1 MVEVVFD
8 YQQNKTMIQGN
19 LNNLFEEIIEKYT
32 FKTKLDKNDIYF
44 ISNGNIINK
53 NDKLENIMSDSD
65 KRNKKIIILVYSIN
79 NNINIEN
86 TNIKKSKDIICPECK
101 EMCKYEIKDFKIK
114 LYGCKKGHIKEN
126 IKLNEFENNQ
136 VIDISQIK
144 CDVCKK
150 ENKANTFNNEF
161 YICCECKIN
170 LCPLCKSIHNKKH
183 SIINYDNKNYICN
196 KHNEPLFEYCEDC
209 NIDMCIS
216 CSSEH
221 KNHKIILYQEK
232 LIDIKNLRDKM
243 NEFKNEINK
252 LKENL
257 EEIINKFKKLIGNM
271 DIIYNINNNILN
283 NYETKKTRNY
293 SLLSNINYVNDY
305 IGYEIIKIKNEYDYG
320 NNINKLLDIIDEK
333 EDEKEIIYK
342 PNKDGNVRIFG
353 YDFVLNNKQKCK
365 IIYNNKE
372 YELKEYINDIDKNYN
387 NKDDIKIKIK
397 GIENVTNM
405 KGMFSGCNT
414 LSSLPD
420 LSELNTSKVK
430 NMSEMFSGCKTLSS
444 LPDISKWDT
453 SNVKNMS
460 KMFSCCK
467 ILSSLPNISKWNTSN
482 VKNMSDLFSGCNELT
497 SLPDISNWKTSNVE
511 YMNNMLESCHKISS
525 LPDISKWDTSNV
537 KSMRNMFYYCN
548 ALSSLPD
555 ISKWNTSNVKDMYG
569 MFISCNALSSLP
581 DISKWNTSYATKMD
595 DMFKNCKKTLN
606 IPSKF
611 KNN

>member
-161 YICCECKIN
+161 YICYECKIN

-196 KHNEPLFEYCEDC
+196 IHNEPLFEYCEDC

-271 DIIYNINNNILN
+271 DIIYNINNSILN

-353 YDFVLNNKQKCK
+353 YDFV
-365 IIYNNKE
+365 
-372 YELKEYINDIDKNYN
+372 
-387 NKDDIKIKIK
+387 
-397 GIENVTNM
+397 
-405 KGMFSGCNT
+405 
-414 LSSLPD
+414 
-420 LSELNTSKVK
+420 
-430 NMSEMFSGCKTLSS
+430 
-444 LPDISKWDT
+444 
-453 SNVKNMS
+453 
-460 KMFSCCK
+460 
-467 ILSSLPNISKWNTSN
+467 
-482 VKNMSDLFSGCNELT
+482 
-497 SLPDISNWKTSNVE
+497 
-511 YMNNMLESCHKISS
+511 
-525 LPDISKWDTSNV
+525 
-537 KSMRNMFYYCN
+537 
-548 ALSSLPD
+548 
-555 ISKWNTSNVKDMYG
+555 
-569 MFISCNALSSLP
+569 
-581 DISKWNTSYATKMD
+581 
-595 DMFKNCKKTLN
+595 
-606 IPSKF
+606 
-611 KNN
+611 